1 MRCLAFLSFLLI
13 LAGCKSSGEKDLPR
27 GLMKDSIISQTE
39 MIKILA
45 DVHVLE
51 AALQI
56 QRSKKGDVIPMEDRY
71 YKKLF
76 STYKVSRGRFKLN
89 LNYYEMDP
97 ENFRKMYEEVVK
109 ELDARLKQTSG
120 ENQSPVFRK

>member
-13 LAGCKSSGEKDLPR
+13 LAGCKSSGEKDLPQ
-27 GLMKDSIISQTE
+27 GLMKDSIIPQTE
-39 MIKILA
+39 MIKILV

-51 AALQI
+51 ASLQI
-56 QRSKKGDVIPMEDRY
+56 QRSKNGDVIAMEDRY

-97 ENFRKMYEEVVK
+97 ENFRKMYEEVVRK
-109 ELDARLKQTSG
+109 LETSAKMA
-120 ENQSPVFRK
+120 NSHK